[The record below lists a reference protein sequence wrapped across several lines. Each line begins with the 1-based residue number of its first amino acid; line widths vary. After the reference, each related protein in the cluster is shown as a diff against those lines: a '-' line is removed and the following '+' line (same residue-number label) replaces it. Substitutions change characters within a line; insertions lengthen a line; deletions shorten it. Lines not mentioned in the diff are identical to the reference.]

1 MHDLGK
7 ILLPLLRSRK
17 ISQFLGMPLLFL
29 SLVGCGS
36 GPVAQGPPPTSVKL
50 QQLNSGLLE
59 DTREFVGNLEAVR
72 QVQLRPQIQGQITK
86 IAVNFGQRVQ
96 QGDLLF
102 QLEPDQTAPQLAS
115 AIAQVNASQ
124 MALKSAQADLKQA
137 IAQRGTIVATMNLNK
152 VNYLRAKSLVA
163 QGAIA
168 QVQLDEQTRN
178 LGVTTAQ
185 LQAQDQTIRASRAAV
200 NQAQANLKNSQA
212 QVVTAQV
219 PFQFK
224 QVRSPI
230 KGVVG
235 NFNVKV
241 GDYVN
246 AAQQLTT
253 IIENDFFDLVIS
265 VPTNYASQ
273 LRSGLPVNLLDPDT
287 NKLLSKGSIFFISTD
302 VNTSAQS
309 IVTRARFPNSSG
321 LLRNNQYV
329 KAQVI
334 WNQRPGVLVP
344 VTAVA
349 PISGENFVFVAQKS
363 PCKVGDP
370 TPEFQIVCQR
380 LVQLGPIQGQSY
392 QVVKGLKPGDS
403 IAVSGILKL
412 KNGVPIA
419 PLKSES

>member
-1 MHDLGK
+1 MHDSGK
-7 ILLPLLRSRK
+7 ILFPIFASKRRGRFLWTPLL
-17 ISQFLGMPLLFL
+17 ILALG
-29 SLVGCGS
+29 SC
-36 GPVAQGPPPTSVKL
+36 AQRPAAQAPQAVPVKL
-50 QQLNSGLLE
+50 QQLDSGLLE

-72 QVQLRPQIQGQITK
+72 QVQLRPQIQGQITN
-86 IAVNFGQRVQ
+86 IAVNFGQQVQ
-96 QGDLLF
+96 PGDLIF
-102 QLEPDQTAPQLAS
+102 QLEPDQTAPQLAA

-137 IAQRGTIVATMNLNK
+137 IAQRGTIVATLDLNK
-152 VNYLRAKSLVA
+152 LNFDRAKVLVA
-163 QGAIA
+163 QGALA
-168 QVQLDEQTRN
+168 QVQLDEQTKN
-178 LGVTTAQ
+178 MGVTTAQ

-200 NQAQANLKNSQA
+200 NQALANLKNSQA
-212 QVVTAQV
+212 QVASAEV

-273 LRSGLPVNLLDPDT
+273 LRRGLPVNLLDPDT
-287 NKLLSKGSIFFISTD
+287 NKLLSRGSIFFISTD

-309 IVTRARFPNSSG
+309 IVTRARFPNSGG

-329 KAQVI
+329 KAKVI
-334 WNQRPGVLVP
+334 WSQRAGILVP

-349 PISGENFVFVAQKS
+349 PLSGQNFVFVAQKS
-363 PCKVGDP
+363 PCKKGDP
-370 TPEFQIVCQR
+370 TPKGQIACQR
-380 LVQLGPIQGQSY
+380 LVQLGPIQGQNY
-392 QVVKGLKPGDS
+392 QIISGLKPGDK
-403 IAVSGILKL
+403 IAVSGILNL
-412 KNGVPIA
+412 RDGVPIQ
-419 PLKSES
+419 PES